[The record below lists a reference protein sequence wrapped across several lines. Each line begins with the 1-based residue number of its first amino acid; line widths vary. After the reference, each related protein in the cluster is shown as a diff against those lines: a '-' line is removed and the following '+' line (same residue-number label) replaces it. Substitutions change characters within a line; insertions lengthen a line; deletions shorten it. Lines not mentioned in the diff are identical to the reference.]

1 MTDLT
6 TEEDPRR
13 ATMTPEER
21 FVDDYEHRVT
31 GIALR
36 EHKHSTIFTVEDLKQ
51 EIWAA
56 VFKEIDKLLHKGEGF
71 VINFMNRAAGRFAE
85 KRRHDEMYA
94 TGTFIYTPEE
104 VKYQLE
110 VGAWESTP
118 EGDWDMRLDVRG
130 AYDRLGERDQH
141 LIHQFY
147 REHEKLSSSETRAKN
162 RAIDKMSHMLNG
174 GAHVKAI
181 TLDDVL
187 REEA

>member
-1 MTDLT
+1 MIDLA

-13 ATMTPEER
+13 ALMTPEER
-21 FVDDYEHRVT
+21 FVDDYAHRVE

-36 EHKHSTIFTVEDLKQ
+36 EHKFSTIFSVEDLKQ

-56 VFKEIDKLLHKGEGF
+56 VFKEIHKLLPKGEGF

-94 TGTFIYTPEE
+94 TGTFIYTPDE
-104 VKYQLE
+104 VKFQLE

-118 EGDWDMRLDVRG
+118 EGDWDMRLDVRD

-141 LIHQFY
+141 LIHEYY
-147 REHEKLSSSETRAKN
+147 REHKKLSDSENRARL
-162 RAIDKMSHMLNG
+162 RAIDKMAHMLNS

-181 TLDDVL
+181 SLDDVL